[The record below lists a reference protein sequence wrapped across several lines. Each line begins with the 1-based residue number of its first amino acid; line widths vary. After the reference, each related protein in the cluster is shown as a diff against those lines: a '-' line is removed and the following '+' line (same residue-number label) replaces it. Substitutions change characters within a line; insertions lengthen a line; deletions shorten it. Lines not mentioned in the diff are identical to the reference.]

1 MRPEA
6 SARPNLEAGFAAT
19 AGEVE
24 RELDIL
30 LPAAVGPEAKL
41 YEAMRYA
48 CLGGGKRLRPLLVIE
63 GAKLF
68 AVQRGCALRVAAAIE
83 MVHCYSL
90 VHDDLPAM
98 DDDDLRRGR
107 PTCHVAFGEAMAILA
122 GDALLTHAFE
132 VMATA
137 TRPARDPERRLRAMA
152 AVARAA
158 GVSGMIAGQ
167 VRDLEA
173 EGRPFSHQALLRI
186 HRGKTGALI
195 RAALETGAILGGGAP
210 DEVRALG
217 RYGEGIGLAFQIVD
231 DVLDLEGSAEGLGK
245 TAGKDRRDRK
255 ATFPALLGVAAS
267 RRRAQESARHA
278 VRALSRFGTRA
289 QRLRDLARYIVERAH

>member
-1 MRPEA
+1 MAPFW
-6 SARPNLEAGFAAT
+6 LEADRRLVDEAL
-19 AGEVE
+19 
-24 RELDIL
+24 RRL
-30 LPAAVGPEAKL
+30 LPRRGAVPPTVRR
-41 YEAMRYA
+41 AMAYS
-48 CLGGGKRLRPLLVIE
+48 LFPGGKRLRPIL
-63 GAKLF
+63 
-68 AVQRGCALRVAAAIE
+68 ALQACRIVGGKVADVLPAAAGIE
-83 MVHCYSL
+83 MIHTYSL
-90 VHDDLPAM
+90 VHDDLPAL
-98 DDDDLRRGR
+98 DNDDLRRGR
-107 PTCHVAFGEAMAILA
+107 AASHRMFGEAMAILA

-245 TAGKDRRDRK
+245 TAGTDRRDRK

>member
-1 MRPEA
+1 VKGGAP
-6 SARPNLEAGFAAT
+6 GTAA
-19 AGEVE
+19 E
-24 RELDIL
+24 D
-30 LPAAVGPEAKL
+30 AA
-41 YEAMRYA
+41 
-48 CLGGGKRLRPLLVIE
+48 
-63 GAKLF
+63 
-68 AVQRGCALRVAAAIE
+68 CALEYI
-83 MVHCYSL
+83 HTYSL

-107 PTCHVAFGEAMAILA
+107 PTNHKVFGEAMAILA

-137 TRPARDPERRLRAMA
+137 KGTARDPKRRLLAMA

-173 EGRPFSHQALLRI
+173 EGRPFSHATLLRI
-186 HRGKTGALI
+186 HRGKTGALM
-195 RAALETGAILGGGAP
+195 RAALEAGAILGGGSPA
-210 DEVRALG
+210 DVRALG

-267 RRRAQESARHA
+267 RRRAAAASRQA
-278 VRALSRFGTRA
+278 VKALSRFGARA
-289 QRLRDLARYIVERAH
+289 RRLEDLARFIVERAH